1 MKKQLAFFMV
11 LQLLFA
17 SLMATSHLAVAGS
30 DVHEKPHFHLIDS
43 SEHCCHEASTSLVDI
58 EHTCEIH
65 ISLTFLEASSFDAL
79 MFSPSS
85 LRVASENTFFINSL
99 IKPLLPPPNIS
110 V

>member
-1 MKKQLAFFMV
+1 MV
-11 LQLLFA
+11 LQLIFA

-30 DVHEKPHFHLIDS
+30 DVHEELHFHLIDS
-43 SEHCCHEASTSLVDI
+43 SEHYHHEALNSSGDI

-65 ISLTFLEASSFDAL
+65 ISLTFLEASSFDEL